1 LRQDQAERQ
10 ESFELQSFG
19 RGFDGRL
26 EWIGGFYYFDERA
39 TRHGLSNT
47 LVPLSVVETNNSGKV
62 HNTSRSAYLQVAA
75 NLSPSLRVQAGA
87 RYVEDTRQLTSF
99 NSRWNQ
105 GVEICSLDPSILDS
119 PEECRATLPPRKF
132 DYVPFNLSVDHS
144 PRDGLLWY
152 AKYSRGQ
159 RAGGYN
165 FRVTESLGALPFE
178 PETVDA
184 WELGL
189 KSDLLG
195 GSLRMNAAIFR
206 TDYQEI
212 QLTQVA
218 LAAMQQPVVVNVNAG
233 AARID
238 GGEFE
243 LTAHLMRAV
252 LALGLGHTQARY
264 TQLDPAVI
272 DVTLD
277 SKFRNTPAWTV
288 SAAIDL
294 PFDFQSAAS
303 NLHVHY
309 SWRDDVYY
317 GGDPLARRDEVDV
330 VNARFSTRLTGSG
343 VEFSVWCKNV
353 ADTRY
358 IARALAPGNGFIRA
372 LPADPR
378 TYGATVTYR
387 FGAT

>member
-1 LRQDQAERQ
+1 
-10 ESFELQSFG
+10 
-19 RGFDGRL
+19 
-26 EWIGGFYYFDERA
+26 
-39 TRHGLSNT
+39 
-47 LVPLSVVETNNSGKV
+47 
-62 HNTSRSAYLQVAA
+62 
-75 NLSPSLRVQAGA
+75 VQ
-87 RYVEDTRQLTSF
+87 
-99 NSRWNQ
+99 
-105 GVEICSLDPSILDS
+105 ICSLDASIRDS
-119 PEECRATLPPRKF
+119 ADVCQATLPPRKF

-144 PRDGLLWY
+144 PHDGILWY

-195 GSLRMNAAIFR
+195 GSLRLNAALFR
-206 TDYQEI
+206 TDYEDI
-212 QLTQVA
+212 QLTEVA
-218 LAAMQQPVVVNVNAG
+218 LDATQRPVVVNVNAG
-233 AARID
+233 AARIE
-238 GGEFE
+238 GGELE
-243 LTAHLMRAV
+243 VTANLKRAV
-252 LALGLGHTQARY
+252 LALGVGHTDARY
-264 TQLDPAVI
+264 TQLDPDVI

-277 SKFRNTPAWTV
+277 SKFRSTPDWTV
-288 SAAIDL
+288 SAALDL
-294 PFDFQSAAS
+294 PFDLPSASS
-303 NLHVHY
+303 NFHIDY
-309 SWRDDVYY
+309 SWRDDIYY

-330 VNARFSTRLTGSG
+330 INARFSTRLTGSG

-358 IARALAPGNGFIRA
+358 IARAIVTGNGFIRA

-387 FGAT
+387 FGAA